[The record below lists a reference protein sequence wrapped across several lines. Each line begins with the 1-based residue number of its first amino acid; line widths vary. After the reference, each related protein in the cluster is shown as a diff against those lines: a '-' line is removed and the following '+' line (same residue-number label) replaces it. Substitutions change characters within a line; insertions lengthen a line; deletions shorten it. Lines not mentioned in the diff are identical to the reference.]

1 MHSLILHYTIH
12 STTRIT
18 LLYHPES
25 NPFRIAPL
33 TFPSPSKSILSDYLK
48 LQDNR
53 STILIYVFLTY
64 SIQFNPLHS
73 FQPIRLIQFHSTRPE
88 ILFRSTEYES
98 HNHTKQKKEKEY
110 FQQILFLWRS
120 LHYFNGCLICI
131 AASVIQK
138 PNWYSIIS
146 VDTIGSEGAAKTA
159 KSQGRKDRRTAS
171 SIHSPTLSSDSISN

>member
-1 MHSLILHYTIH
+1 MHSRILDYAIR
-12 STTRIT
+12 STTRIA

-53 STILIYVFLTY
+53 STILIYVSLTY
-64 SIQFNPLHS
+64 SILFYSIQSTSLHS

-98 HNHTKQKKEKEY
+98 HNHTKQKKRKSIFNKYSFSEDHY
-110 FQQILFLWRS
+110 TISMTALYASQPLLFK
-120 LHYFNGCLICI
+120 N
-131 AASVIQK
+131 QT
-138 PNWYSIIS
+138 
-146 VDTIGSEGAAKTA
+146 DTV
-159 KSQGRKDRRTAS
+159 
-171 SIHSPTLSSDSISN
+171 